1 MGMSLRRSVSLDLS
15 RASGVRGLS
24 NYSLSCC
31 VNALLQSF
39 SATTELFELLNR
51 WQPSDESEDPHN
63 VPLQLK
69 RALHA
74 MRDPQQPAPH
84 HAFLDCLHHN
94 YILRYAQHDADEVF
108 HAILNLIQQ
117 QVPDPSLAAE
127 IKNLYKITVE
137 GQIHCLKCAYVHC
150 VSTFF
155 LSLPLHVSED
165 KNTLEDCIR
174 SFFAVQK
181 LEHSEEFFCD
191 RCEEK
196 QPTAQG
202 FKIVSLPSIL
212 CIHLKRFRSG
222 FGFAR
227 KLFCEVTFPESFNMA
242 DILKEGKLTQEM
254 LEGNY
259 NLFAVIVH
267 SGFFFGHYTAYI
279 HSMQDQTWYFTN
291 DSQVYQASWKDVQQ
305 TYGGRLKNNTA
316 YMLLYRRDSTE
327 MKQGSSR

>member
-1 MGMSLRRSVSLDLS
+1 MGMSLRRSISLDVS
-15 RASGVRGLS
+15 RVSGVRGLF
-24 NYSLSCC
+24 NYNLSCC

-39 SATTELFELLNR
+39 SATTELFDLLNR
-51 WQPSDESEDPHN
+51 WQPSAESECPHN
-63 VPLQLK
+63 IPQQLK

-84 HAFLDCLHHN
+84 RDFLDCLHYN
-94 YILRYAQHDADEVF
+94 YILRCIEHDADEVF

-117 QVPDPSLAAE
+117 QMSDLSLAAE
-127 IKNLYKITVE
+127 IKNLYKITME
-137 GQIHCLKCAYVHC
+137 GQIHCLECAYVHC

-181 LEHSEEFFCD
+181 LEHSEKFFCD

-196 QPTAQG
+196 KPTAQG

-222 FGFAR
+222 SGFAR

-242 DILKEGKLTQEM
+242 DILKEEKSTQEM
-254 LEGNY
+254 LVRSY

-267 SGFFFGHYTAYI
+267 SGFTFGHYTAYI
-279 HSMQDQTWYFTN
+279 RSMQDQMWYFTN
-291 DSQVYQASWKDVQQ
+291 DSQVYQASWKEVQQ
-305 TYGGRLKNNTA
+305 TYGGRLKYNTA
-316 YMLLYRRDSTE
+316 YMLLYRTVGTE
-327 MKQGSSR
+327 TEQGTSS